1 MAFNQAV
8 FNDFAARAQA
18 EGRRMSLA
26 EATQAGVPEDQ
37 YHKIY
42 GGPDQNAFRAAQAF
56 YEARGERIPVKTL
69 IEMGFDPVQIP
80 KIYGDAPI
88 QSLND
93 LYGQEQMRVRRENDI
108 AVKGTRGDKENF
120 GTAREINNT
129 VLAPAP
135 TMEAAQIAP
144 VATVNDLQ
152 LGAAST
158 AQAAQIDPVT
168 GVQRTQIGEAERLSL
183 ENAFRAR
190 QERLANNLENIASG
204 QAPSL
209 AELQLKEQ
217 TDRNNAQAAGLISA
231 QRGVN
236 AGLATRLAVN
246 QAANANQDA
255 SMKGQQLR
263 LAEAI
268 AARQELA
275 GLSNQGRAQD
285 TAILAANQA
294 AANEF
299 TAKQAELDTGV
310 NAANAQAANARAVTQ
325 AQLQQQAGQFSAE
338 AQNARAVAQGDL
350 SARLQLA
357 NQLAINNQNSA
368 QAQLVQGANQSNQQ
382 SALNTNIQQGTLNQA
397 ANIANQTA
405 VNQFETNRAQTAA
418 GIRQTGISAGATTAA
433 AGAQAGAQIAAAN
446 INANAAILNNTM
458 DNATQLTVGGANIN
472 AGYGNAIQANNA
484 QNSQLVGSAFSAGGT
499 AAGLAATS
507 DEEKKKDISFADK
520 DLEKFLSALEAKK
533 YSYKDQDK
541 EGSGKKVGV
550 MAQDLEDSPIGNSF
564 VRDTPDGKIVDYG
577 QGLGAMLAGL
587 ASINKRLQELEG
599 RKA

>member
-1 MAFNQAV
+1 MAVNTGIY
-8 FNDFAARAQA
+8 NNFAALAQR
-18 EGRRMSLA
+18 EGRRMTLA
-26 EATQAGVPEDQ
+26 EAMQAGVPEEE

-42 GGPDQNAFRAAQAF
+42 GSPDQEQFAAAKAF
-56 YEARGERIPVKTL
+56 YDARGERVPVKAL
-69 IEMGFDPVQIP
+69 VQMGFNPVEIP

-88 QSLND
+88 QNLGD
-93 LYGQEQMRVRRENDI
+93 LYGQEQMRVRRANDI
-108 AVKGTRGDKENF
+108 AVQGTRGEKEDF

-129 VLAPAP
+129 VLAQAP

-144 VATVNDLQ
+144 VATVGDVR
-152 LGAAST
+152 LGDAVG

-168 GVQRTQIGEAERLSL
+168 GVQRVQIGDAERINL

-190 QERLANNLENIASG
+190 QERLANNLENVASG
-204 QAPSL
+204 NAPSL

-217 TDRNNAQAAGLISA
+217 TDRNIDQSAGLIAS

-255 SMKGQQLR
+255 SMRGAQLR

-285 TAILAANQA
+285 TAVLAANQA

-368 QAQLVQGANQSNQQ
+368 QAQLTQGANQSNQQ

-405 VNQFETNRAQTAA
+405 VNQMESQRAQTAA
-418 GIRQTGISAGATTAA
+418 GIRQTGISAGAQVGAAQASA
-433 AGAQAGAQIAAAN
+433 AGTIGAAN
-446 INANAAILNNTM
+446 INANADILTNTM
-458 DNATQLTVGGANIN
+458 NNATTLAVQGGGLGAQYGGAVT
-472 AGYGNAIQANNA
+472 ANNA
-484 QNSQLVGSAFSAGGT
+484 QNTQIAGSFIG
-499 AAGLAATS
+499 AAGQAGAAAAS
-507 DEEKKKDISFADK
+507 DERGKKDISFADK

-533 YSYKDQDK
+533 YSYKDQEK
-541 EGSGKKVGV
+541 EGAGQKVGV

-587 ASINKRLQELEG
+587 ASINKRLQEIEG
-599 RKA
+599 KRA